1 MWNAV
6 ATITVIIDIIPRSLL
21 YKTVILI
28 DLISK
33 IFHVEY
39 LILRGIWIKCW
50 YSRPLS
56 LVIFR
61 FQFVEEEGR
70 GGERSTLNMP
80 LL

>member
-39 LILRGIWIKCW
+39 LILRGIWIKC
-50 YSRPLS
+50 
-56 LVIFR
+56 
-61 FQFVEEEGR
+61 
-70 GGERSTLNMP
+70 
-80 LL
+80 